1 VVTLEEIKRLLR
13 ERVDAEGGIVRFS
26 VKHNIS
32 MGYLTNVLYRWHRP
46 GPKIL
51 APLGLIKATRY
62 EHAGPKPSVPY
73 TCSLVEDEY

>member
-1 VVTLEEIKRLLR
+1 VVSLDEIQRLLR
-13 ERVDAEGGIVRFS
+13 ERVDAEGGIIRFS

-32 MGYLTNVLYRWHRP
+32 MGYLTNVLYCGHRP

-62 EHAGPKPSVPY
+62 EHAGPKPAAPFA
-73 TCSLVEDEY
+73 CSLVEDEY